1 MRIAVNGSSGRRAVC
16 CRHGGA
22 LPELLPARRRPAEPR
37 PGAEALRR
45 LQTKNPMKNETL
57 PPPAPSTARRPR
69 RWRAPLLV
77 LVVLGLAGG
86 GWTVMQSKQQAAKA
100 AEQQASKKKE
110 QEKTPVHELAQGDVA
125 AIDARALS
133 ISLPLSGSLAPLTQA
148 TIKAKVSGEIH
159 ATTLQ
164 EGQSVAAG
172 QILVRLDAADQRARL
187 TQQQAMLDEA
197 QARLSMAAKNEAN
210 SQALLKQK
218 YISQTA
224 YDTTQNSVDL
234 ARASVK
240 SAAAMVD
247 IARIALADTVI
258 RAPMAGIVSKRH
270 VQAGEKVAPD
280 MPVYTI
286 VNLAQLTLEAPVPSA
301 EIPRIK
307 LGQDVHFKVDGFGAR
322 DFSGKVTR
330 INPTTESGSRAMLVY
345 IAVDNADGAL
355 RGGMFAKGSIVTER
369 SPVAPLVPLTAV
381 RNEKTGP
388 VVYALVNNKVVEQPV
403 TLGLRNEDEGY
414 AEVKSGL
421 LPGTKVIVARL
432 DGVKPGHG
440 VTFATPAT
448 APAAPAAVL
457 ARKD

>member
-1 MRIAVNGSSGRRAVC
+1 
-16 CRHGGA
+16 
-22 LPELLPARRRPAEPR
+22 
-37 PGAEALRR
+37 
-45 LQTKNPMKNETL
+45 MKNETL
-57 PPPAPSTARRPR
+57 PPVPVPFPATTTRRPR
-69 RWRAPLLV
+69 RWRAPVLILL
-77 LVVLGLAGG
+77 VLGLAGG
-86 GWTVMQSKQQAAKA
+86 GWTVLQSKQQAAKA
-100 AEQQASKKKE
+100 AELQAAKKKE
-110 QEKTPVHELAQGDVA
+110 QARTPVHELAQGDVA
-125 AIDARALS
+125 AISARALS
-133 ISLPLSGSLAPLTQA
+133 VSLPLSGSLAPLNQS

-159 ATTLQ
+159 ETTVQ
-164 EGQSVAAG
+164 EGQQVSSG
-172 QILVRLDAADQRARL
+172 QVLLRLDAADQRARL

-197 QARLSMAAKNEAN
+197 QARLSMASKNEAN

-240 SAAAMVD
+240 SAAAMVE

-307 LGQDVHFKVDGFGAR
+307 IGQEVRFKVDGFGAR
-322 DFSGKVTR
+322 DFAGKVTR

-345 IAVDNADGAL
+345 IAVDNGDGAL

-369 SPVAPLVPLTAV
+369 SMVAPMVPLTAV
-381 RNEKTGP
+381 RTEKHGT
-388 VVYALVNNKVVEQPV
+388 VVYALVNDKVVEQPV

-414 AEVKSGL
+414 AEVTDGL
-421 LPGTKVIVARL
+421 APGARVIVAKL

-440 VTFATPAT
+440 VRFNTPAAAPSATAVATP
-448 APAAPAAVL
+448 PAAPAQ
-457 ARKD
+457 KG

>member
-1 MRIAVNGSSGRRAVC
+1 
-16 CRHGGA
+16 
-22 LPELLPARRRPAEPR
+22 
-37 PGAEALRR
+37 
-45 LQTKNPMKNETL
+45 MKNETTSPTPPL
-57 PPPAPSTARRPR
+57 PFSATRRPR
-69 RWRAPLLV
+69 RWRAPVLILL
-77 LVVLGLAGG
+77 VLGLAGG
-86 GWTVMQSKQQAAKA
+86 GWTVMQSKQQSAKA
-100 AEQQASKKKE
+100 AEAQAARKKE
-110 QEKTPVHELAQGDVA
+110 QAKAPVHELAQGDVA
-125 AIDARALS
+125 AIAARALS
-133 ISLPLSGSLAPLTQA
+133 VSLPLSGSLAPLNQA
-148 TIKAKVSGEIH
+148 TIKAKVSGEIRE
-159 ATTLQ
+159 TTVQ
-164 EGQSVAAG
+164 EGQQVSSG
-172 QILVRLDAADQRARL
+172 QVLLRLDAADQRARL

-197 QARLSMAAKNEAN
+197 QARLSMASKNEAN

-240 SAAAMVD
+240 SAAAMVE

-270 VQAGEKVAPD
+270 VQAGEKVSPD

-307 LGQDVHFKVDGFGAR
+307 IGQEVRFKVDGFGAR
-322 DFSGKVTR
+322 DFSGKVAR

-345 IAVDNADGAL
+345 IAVDNGDGAL

-369 SPVAPLVPLTAV
+369 SSVAPMVPLTAL
-381 RNEKTGP
+381 RTEKHGT
-388 VVYALVNNKVVEQPV
+388 VVYAVVDNKVVEQSV

-414 AEVKSGL
+414 AEVKQGL
-421 LPGTKVIVARL
+421 APGTRVIVAKL

-440 VTFATPAT
+440 VTFGATPAPAT
-448 APAAPAAVL
+448 ATATPPAAPAP
-457 ARKD
+457 KG

>member
-1 MRIAVNGSSGRRAVC
+1 
-16 CRHGGA
+16 
-22 LPELLPARRRPAEPR
+22 
-37 PGAEALRR
+37 
-45 LQTKNPMKNETL
+45 MKNETL
-57 PPPAPSTARRPR
+57 PPVPFPATSRPR
-69 RWRAPLLV
+69 RWRAPVLILL
-77 LVVLGLAGG
+77 VLGLAGG
-86 GWTVMQSKQQAAKA
+86 GWTVLQSKQQAAKA
-100 AEQQASKKKE
+100 AEAQAAKKKA
-110 QEKTPVHELAQGDVA
+110 QDKTPVHELAQGDVA
-125 AIDARALS
+125 AISARALS
-133 ISLPLSGSLAPLTQA
+133 VSLPLSGSLAPLTQA

-159 ATTLQ
+159 ETTVQ
-164 EGQSVAAG
+164 EGQQVSSG
-172 QILVRLDAADQRARL
+172 QVLLRLDAADQRARL

-197 QARLSMAAKNEAN
+197 QARLSMASKNEAN

-240 SAAAMVD
+240 SAAAMVE

-270 VQAGEKVAPD
+270 VQAGEKVSPD

-307 LGQDVHFKVDGFGAR
+307 IGQEVRFKVDGFGAR
-322 DFSGKVTR
+322 DFAGKVAR

-345 IAVDNADGAL
+345 IAVDNGDGAL

-369 SPVAPLVPLTAV
+369 SMVAPMVPLTAV
-381 RNEKTGP
+381 RTEKHGT
-388 VVYALVNNKVVEQPV
+388 VVYALVNNKVVEQAV

-414 AEVKSGL
+414 AEVTEGL
-421 LPGTKVIVARL
+421 APGAEVIVAKL

-440 VTFATPAT
+440 VRFNTPAAAPSATAVATP
-448 APAAPAAVL
+448 PAAPAQ
-457 ARKD
+457 KG

>member
-1 MRIAVNGSSGRRAVC
+1 
-16 CRHGGA
+16 
-22 LPELLPARRRPAEPR
+22 
-37 PGAEALRR
+37 
-45 LQTKNPMKNETL
+45 MKNETL
-57 PPPAPSTARRPR
+57 PPVPFPATSRPR
-69 RWRAPLLV
+69 RWRAPVLILL
-77 LVVLGLAGG
+77 VLGLAGG
-86 GWTVMQSKQQAAKA
+86 GWTVLQSKQQAAKA
-100 AEQQASKKKE
+100 AEAQAAKKKA
-110 QEKTPVHELAQGDVA
+110 QDKTPVHELAQGDVA
-125 AIDARALS
+125 AISARALS
-133 ISLPLSGSLAPLTQA
+133 VSLPLSGSLAPLTQA

-159 ATTLQ
+159 ETTVQ
-164 EGQSVAAG
+164 EGQQVSSG
-172 QILVRLDAADQRARL
+172 QVLLRLDAADQRARL

-197 QARLSMAAKNEAN
+197 QARLSMASKNEAN

-240 SAAAMVD
+240 SAAAMVE

-270 VQAGEKVAPD
+270 VQAGEKVSPD

-307 LGQDVHFKVDGFGAR
+307 IGQEVRFKVDGFGAR
-322 DFSGKVTR
+322 DFAGKVAR

-345 IAVDNADGAL
+345 IAVDNGDGAL

-369 SPVAPLVPLTAV
+369 SMVAPMVPLTAV
-381 RNEKTGP
+381 RTEKHGT
-388 VVYALVNNKVVEQPV
+388 VVYALVNNKVVEQAV

-414 AEVKSGL
+414 AEVTEGL
-421 LPGTKVIVARL
+421 APGAKVIVAKL

-440 VTFATPAT
+440 VRFNTPAAAPSATAVATPPV
-448 APAAPAAVL
+448 APAQ
-457 ARKD
+457 KG

>member
-1 MRIAVNGSSGRRAVC
+1 MKTETTPPNPP
-16 CRHGGA
+16 
-22 LPELLPARRRPAEPR
+22 LPFSA
-37 PGAEALRR
+37 
-45 LQTKNPMKNETL
+45 T
-57 PPPAPSTARRPR
+57 RRPR
-69 RWRAPLLV
+69 RWRAPVLILL
-77 LVVLGLAGG
+77 VLGLAGG
-86 GWTVMQSKQQAAKA
+86 GWTVMQSKQQSAKA
-100 AEQQASKKKE
+100 AEAQAARKKE
-110 QEKTPVHELAQGDVA
+110 QAKAPVHELAQGDVA
-125 AIDARALS
+125 AIAARALS
-133 ISLPLSGSLAPLTQA
+133 VSLPLSGSLAPLNQA
-148 TIKAKVSGEIH
+148 TIKAKVSGEIRE
-159 ATTLQ
+159 TTVQ
-164 EGQSVAAG
+164 EGQQVSSG
-172 QILVRLDAADQRARL
+172 QVLLRLDAADQRARL

-197 QARLSMAAKNEAN
+197 QARLSMASKNEAN

-240 SAAAMVD
+240 SAAAMVE

-270 VQAGEKVAPD
+270 VQAGEKVSPD

-307 LGQDVHFKVDGFGAR
+307 IGQEVRFKVDGFGAR
-322 DFSGKVTR
+322 DFAGKVAR

-345 IAVDNADGAL
+345 IAVDNGDGAL

-369 SPVAPLVPLTAV
+369 SMVAPMVPLTAV
-381 RNEKTGP
+381 RTEKHGT
-388 VVYALVNNKVVEQPV
+388 VVYALVNNKVVEQAV

-414 AEVKSGL
+414 AEVTEGL
-421 LPGTKVIVARL
+421 APGAKVIVAKL

-440 VTFATPAT
+440 VRFNTPAAAPSATAVATP
-448 APAAPAAVL
+448 PAAPAQ
-457 ARKD
+457 KG

>member
-1 MRIAVNGSSGRRAVC
+1 
-16 CRHGGA
+16 
-22 LPELLPARRRPAEPR
+22 
-37 PGAEALRR
+37 
-45 LQTKNPMKNETL
+45 MKNETTPPIPPL
-57 PPPAPSTARRPR
+57 PFSATRRPR
-69 RWRAPLLV
+69 RWRAPVLILL
-77 LVVLGLAGG
+77 VLGLAGG
-86 GWTVMQSKQQAAKA
+86 GWTVMQSKQQSARA
-100 AEQQASKKKE
+100 AEAQAAKKKE
-110 QEKTPVHELAQGDVA
+110 QARTPVHELAQGDVA
-125 AIDARALS
+125 AIGARALS
-133 ISLPLSGSLAPLTQA
+133 VSLPLSGSLAPLNQA
-148 TIKAKVSGEIH
+148 TIKAKVSGEIRE
-159 ATTLQ
+159 TTVQ
-164 EGQSVAAG
+164 EGQQVSSG
-172 QILVRLDAADQRARL
+172 QVLLRLDAADQRARL

-197 QARLSMAAKNEAN
+197 QARLSMASKNEAN

-240 SAAAMVD
+240 SAAAMVE

-307 LGQDVHFKVDGFGAR
+307 IGQEVRFKVDGFGAR
-322 DFSGKVTR
+322 DFSGKVAR

-345 IAVDNADGAL
+345 IAVDNGDSAL

-369 SPVAPLVPLTAV
+369 SSVAPMVPLTAL
-381 RNEKTGP
+381 RTEKHGT
-388 VVYALVNNKVVEQPV
+388 VVYAVVDNKVVEQSV

-414 AEVKSGL
+414 AEVKEGL
-421 LPGTKVIVARL
+421 APGTRVIVAKL

-440 VTFATPAT
+440 VTFGTTPAPAT
-448 APAAPAAVL
+448 ATATPPAAPAP
-457 ARKD
+457 KG

>member
-1 MRIAVNGSSGRRAVC
+1 
-16 CRHGGA
+16 
-22 LPELLPARRRPAEPR
+22 
-37 PGAEALRR
+37 
-45 LQTKNPMKNETL
+45 MKNETL
-57 PPPAPSTARRPR
+57 PPASPLAAKRSR
-69 RWRAPLLV
+69 RWRAPV
-77 LVVLGLAGG
+77 LILIVLGLAGG
-86 GWTVMQSKQQAAKA
+86 GWTVMQSRQQAAKA
-100 AEQQASKKKE
+100 AEQQASKKKDKD
-110 QEKTPVHELAQGDVA
+110 KTPVHELAQGDVA

-148 TIKAKVSGEIH
+148 TIKAKVSGVIH
-159 ATTLQ
+159 ETTLQ
-164 EGQSVAAG
+164 EGQSVSAG

-234 ARASVK
+234 ARAGVK
-240 SAAAMVD
+240 SNAAMLD
-247 IARIALADTVI
+247 LARIALADTVI

-280 MPVYTI
+280 MPVF

-301 EIPRIK
+301 DIPRIK
-307 LGQDVHFKVDGFGAR
+307 LGQDVHFKIDGFGAR
-322 DFSGKVTR
+322 DFAGKVTR
-330 INPTTESGSRAMLVY
+330 INPTTESSRAMLVY
-345 IAVDNADGAL
+345 IAVDNGDGAL

-440 VTFATPAT
+440 VTFATPAP

>member
-1 MRIAVNGSSGRRAVC
+1 
-16 CRHGGA
+16 
-22 LPELLPARRRPAEPR
+22 
-37 PGAEALRR
+37 
-45 LQTKNPMKNETL
+45 MKNETL
-57 PPPAPSTARRPR
+57 PPVPFPATSRPR
-69 RWRAPLLV
+69 RWRAPVLILL
-77 LVVLGLAGG
+77 VLGLAGG
-86 GWTVMQSKQQAAKA
+86 GWTVLQSKQQAAKA
-100 AEQQASKKKE
+100 AEAQAAKKKA
-110 QEKTPVHELAQGDVA
+110 QDKTPVHELAQGDVA
-125 AIDARALS
+125 AISARALS
-133 ISLPLSGSLAPLTQA
+133 VSLPLSGSLAPLTQA

-159 ATTLQ
+159 ETTVQ
-164 EGQSVAAG
+164 EGQQVTSGPV
-172 QILVRLDAADQRARL
+172 LLRLDAADQRARL

-197 QARLSMAAKNEAN
+197 QARLSMASKNEAN

-240 SAAAMVD
+240 SAAAMVE

-307 LGQDVHFKVDGFGAR
+307 IGQEVRFKVDGFGAR
-322 DFSGKVTR
+322 DFAGKVTR

-345 IAVDNADGAL
+345 IAVDNGDGAL

-369 SPVAPLVPLTAV
+369 SMVAPMVPLTAV
-381 RNEKTGP
+381 RTEKHGT
-388 VVYALVNNKVVEQPV
+388 VVYALVNNKVVEQRV

-414 AEVKSGL
+414 AEVTEGL
-421 LPGTKVIVARL
+421 APGAKVIVAKL

-440 VTFATPAT
+440 VRFNTPAAAPSAT
-448 APAAPAAVL
+448 AVANPPAAPAQ
-457 ARKD
+457 KG

>member
-1 MRIAVNGSSGRRAVC
+1 
-16 CRHGGA
+16 
-22 LPELLPARRRPAEPR
+22 
-37 PGAEALRR
+37 
-45 LQTKNPMKNETL
+45 MKNETL
-57 PPPAPSTARRPR
+57 PPVPFPATRRPR
-69 RWRAPLLV
+69 RWRAPVLILL
-77 LVVLGLAGG
+77 VLGLAGG

-100 AEQQASKKKE
+100 AEAQAAKKKA
-110 QEKTPVHELAQGDVA
+110 QDKTPVHELAQGDVA
-125 AIDARALS
+125 AISARALS
-133 ISLPLSGSLAPLTQA
+133 VSLPLSGSLAPLTQA

-159 ATTLQ
+159 ETTVQ
-164 EGQSVAAG
+164 EGQQVSSG
-172 QILVRLDAADQRARL
+172 QVLLRLDAADQRARL

-197 QARLSMAAKNEAN
+197 QARLSMASKNEAN

-240 SAAAMVD
+240 SAAAMVE

-270 VQAGEKVAPD
+270 VQAGEKVSPD

-307 LGQDVHFKVDGFGAR
+307 IGQEVRFKVDGFGAR
-322 DFSGKVTR
+322 DFAGKVAR

-345 IAVDNADGAL
+345 IAVDNGDGAL

-369 SPVAPLVPLTAV
+369 SMVAPMVPLTAV
-381 RNEKTGP
+381 RTEKHGT
-388 VVYALVNNKVVEQPV
+388 VVYALVNNKVVEQAV

-414 AEVKSGL
+414 AEVTEGL
-421 LPGTKVIVARL
+421 APGAKVIVAKL

-440 VTFATPAT
+440 VRFNTPAAAPSATAVATP
-448 APAAPAAVL
+448 PAAPAQ
-457 ARKD
+457 KG

>member
-1 MRIAVNGSSGRRAVC
+1 
-16 CRHGGA
+16 
-22 LPELLPARRRPAEPR
+22 
-37 PGAEALRR
+37 
-45 LQTKNPMKNETL
+45 MKNETTPPIPPL
-57 PPPAPSTARRPR
+57 PFSATRRPR
-69 RWRAPLLV
+69 RWRAPVLILL
-77 LVVLGLAGG
+77 VLGLAGG
-86 GWTVMQSKQQAAKA
+86 GWTVMQSKQQSARA
-100 AEQQASKKKE
+100 AEAQAAKKKE
-110 QEKTPVHELAQGDVA
+110 QARTPVHELAQGDVA
-125 AIDARALS
+125 AIGARALS
-133 ISLPLSGSLAPLTQA
+133 VSLPLSGSLAPLNQA
-148 TIKAKVSGEIH
+148 TIKAKVSGEIRE
-159 ATTLQ
+159 TTVQ
-164 EGQSVAAG
+164 EGQQVSSG
-172 QILVRLDAADQRARL
+172 QVLLRLDAADQRARL

-197 QARLSMAAKNEAN
+197 QARLSMASKNEAN

-240 SAAAMVD
+240 SAAAMVE

-307 LGQDVHFKVDGFGAR
+307 IGQEVRFKVDGFGAR
-322 DFSGKVTR
+322 DFTGKVAR

-345 IAVDNADGAL
+345 IAVDNGDGAL

-369 SPVAPLVPLTAV
+369 SIVAPMVPLTAL
-381 RNEKTGP
+381 RTEKHGT
-388 VVYALVNNKVVEQPV
+388 VVYAVVDNKVVAQPV

-414 AEVKSGL
+414 AEVKQGL
-421 LPGTKVIVARL
+421 APGTRVIVAKL

-440 VTFATPAT
+440 VTFGATPAPAT
-448 APAAPAAVL
+448 ATATPPAAPAP
-457 ARKD
+457 KG

>member
-1 MRIAVNGSSGRRAVC
+1 
-16 CRHGGA
+16 
-22 LPELLPARRRPAEPR
+22 
-37 PGAEALRR
+37 
-45 LQTKNPMKNETL
+45 MKNETL
-57 PPPAPSTARRPR
+57 PPASLLATTRRR
-69 RWRAPLLV
+69 RWRTALLILLV
-77 LVVLGLAGG
+77 LALAGG
-86 GWTVMQSKQQAAKA
+86 GWTVMQLKQQAAKDA
-100 AEQQASKKKE
+100 QLQASKKKE
-110 QEKTPVHELAQGDVA
+110 QLKTPVHELAQGDVA
-125 AIDARALS
+125 AINARALS
-133 ISLPLSGSLAPLTQA
+133 ISLPLAGSLTPVTQA
-148 TIKAKVSGEIH
+148 TIKAKVSGVIEE
-159 ATTLQ
+159 TTLQ
-164 EGQSVAAG
+164 EGQQVAKG
-172 QILVRLDAADQRARL
+172 QILVRLDAADLRARL

-240 SAAAMVD
+240 SAAAMLD
-247 IARIALADTVI
+247 IARIALADAVI

-270 VQAGEKVAPD
+270 LQAGEKVSPD

-322 DFSGKVTR
+322 DFAGKVTR

-345 IAVDNADGAL
+345 IAVDNGDSAL

-369 SPVAPLVPLTAV
+369 SIVAPLVPLTAV
-381 RNEKTGP
+381 RDEKQGP
-388 VVYALVNNKVVEQPV
+388 VVYALVNNKVVAQPV
-403 TLGLRNEDEGY
+403 TLGLRNDEEGY
-414 AEVKSGL
+414 AEVRSGL
-421 LPGTKVIVARL
+421 VAGAKVIVARL
-432 DGVKPGHG
+432 DGVKPGHS
-440 VTFATPAT
+440 VTFAAQPGT
-448 APAAPAAVL
+448 PAAPAAVL

>member
-1 MRIAVNGSSGRRAVC
+1 
-16 CRHGGA
+16 
-22 LPELLPARRRPAEPR
+22 
-37 PGAEALRR
+37 
-45 LQTKNPMKNETL
+45 MKNETL
-57 PPPAPSTARRPR
+57 PPASPLAATRRR
-69 RWRAPLLV
+69 RWRTPV
-77 LVVLGLAGG
+77 LIFVVLGLAGG

-100 AEQQASKKKE
+100 AEQQASKKE

-133 ISLPLSGSLAPLTQA
+133 ISLPLSGSLAPVTQA
-148 TIKAKVSGEIH
+148 TIKAKVSGVIE

-164 EGQSVAAG
+164 EGQHVANG

-197 QARLSMAAKNEAN
+197 QARLSMASKNEAN

-234 ARASVK
+234 ARANVK
-240 SAAAMVD
+240 SAAAMLD

-270 VQAGEKVAPD
+270 LQAGEKVSPD

-322 DFSGKVTR
+322 DFAGKVTR

-345 IAVDNADGAL
+345 IAVDNGDGAL

-381 RNEKTGP
+381 RNEKQGP
-388 VVYALVNNKVVEQPV
+388 VVYALVNNKVVAQPV

-414 AEVKSGL
+414 AEVTSGL
-421 LPGTKVIVARL
+421 VPGAKVIVAKL

-440 VTFATPAT
+440 VTFAAPAAAP

>member
-1 MRIAVNGSSGRRAVC
+1 
-16 CRHGGA
+16 
-22 LPELLPARRRPAEPR
+22 
-37 PGAEALRR
+37 
-45 LQTKNPMKNETL
+45 MKNETL
-57 PPPAPSTARRPR
+57 PPVPVPFPTTTTRRPR
-69 RWRAPLLV
+69 RWRAPVLILL
-77 LVVLGLAGG
+77 VLGLAGG
-86 GWTVMQSKQQAAKA
+86 GWTVMQSKQQAAKTAELQA
-100 AEQQASKKKE
+100 AKKKE
-110 QEKTPVHELAQGDVA
+110 QDKTPVHELAQGDVA
-125 AIDARALS
+125 AISARALS
-133 ISLPLSGSLAPLTQA
+133 VSLPLSGSLAPLTQA

-159 ATTLQ
+159 ETTVQ
-164 EGQSVAAG
+164 EGQQVSSG
-172 QILVRLDAADQRARL
+172 QVLLRLDAADQRARL

-197 QARLSMAAKNEAN
+197 QARLSMASKNEAN

-240 SAAAMVD
+240 SAAAMVE

-307 LGQDVHFKVDGFGAR
+307 IGQEVRFKVDGFGAR
-322 DFSGKVTR
+322 DFAGKVAR

-345 IAVDNADGAL
+345 IAVDNGDGAL

-369 SPVAPLVPLTAV
+369 SSVAPMVPLTAV
-381 RNEKTGP
+381 RTEKHGT
-388 VVYALVNNKVVEQPV
+388 VVYALVNDKVVEQPV

-414 AEVKSGL
+414 AEVTEGL
-421 LPGTKVIVARL
+421 APGAKVIVAKL

-440 VTFATPAT
+440 VRFNTPPATEPSAAAVATP
-448 APAAPAAVL
+448 PAAPAQ
-457 ARKD
+457 KG

>member
-1 MRIAVNGSSGRRAVC
+1 MPWQACHGPATAVRYPNAY
-16 CRHGGA
+16 
-22 LPELLPARRRPAEPR
+22 PE
-37 PGAEALRR
+37 
-45 LQTKNPMKNETL
+45 KYPMKNETTSPL
-57 PPPAPSTARRPR
+57 PPLPFANTRRPR
-69 RWRAPLLV
+69 RWRAPVLILL
-77 LVVLGLAGG
+77 VLGLAGG
-86 GWTVMQSKQQAAKA
+86 GWTVLQSKQQSARAAEAQAAK
-100 AEQQASKKKE
+100 K

-125 AIDARALS
+125 AISARALS
-133 ISLPLSGSLAPLTQA
+133 VSLPLSGSLAPLNQA
-148 TIKAKVSGEIH
+148 TIKAKVSGEIRE
-159 ATTLQ
+159 TTVQ
-164 EGQSVAAG
+164 EGQQVSSG
-172 QILVRLDAADQRARL
+172 QVLLRLDAADQRARL

-197 QARLSMAAKNEAN
+197 QARLSMASKNEAN

-240 SAAAMVD
+240 SAAAMVE

-301 EIPRIK
+301 EIPRIRI
-307 LGQDVHFKVDGFGAR
+307 GQEVRFKVDGFGAR
-322 DFSGKVTR
+322 DFTGKVAR

-345 IAVDNADGAL
+345 IAVDNGDGAL

-369 SPVAPLVPLTAV
+369 SSVAPMVPLTAV
-381 RNEKTGP
+381 RTEKRGT
-388 VVYALVNNKVVEQPV
+388 VVYAVVDNKVVEQPV

-414 AEVKSGL
+414 AEVKEGL
-421 LPGTKVIVARL
+421 AAGARVIVARL

-440 VTFATPAT
+440 VTFSAPSSATAVATPA
-448 APAAPAAVL
+448 AAPAP
-457 ARKD
+457 KG

>member
-1 MRIAVNGSSGRRAVC
+1 
-16 CRHGGA
+16 
-22 LPELLPARRRPAEPR
+22 
-37 PGAEALRR
+37 
-45 LQTKNPMKNETL
+45 MKNETL
-57 PPPAPSTARRPR
+57 PPPSPLAARRSR
-69 RWRAPLLV
+69 RWRAPV
-77 LVVLGLAGG
+77 AILVVLGLAGG
-86 GWTVMQSKQQAAKA
+86 GWTILQSKQQAAKA

-110 QEKTPVHELAQGDVA
+110 QAKTPVHELAQGDVA

-133 ISLPLSGSLAPLTQA
+133 ISLPLSGSLAPVTQA
-148 TIKAKVSGEIH
+148 TIKAKVSGVIH
-159 ATTLQ
+159 ETTVQ

-234 ARASVK
+234 ARANVK
-240 SAAAMVD
+240 SAAAMLD

-270 VQAGEKVAPD
+270 LQAGEKVAPD

-307 LGQDVHFKVDGFGAR
+307 LGQDVRFKVDGFGAR
-322 DFSGKVTR
+322 DFAGKVTR

>member
-1 MRIAVNGSSGRRAVC
+1 
-16 CRHGGA
+16 
-22 LPELLPARRRPAEPR
+22 
-37 PGAEALRR
+37 
-45 LQTKNPMKNETL
+45 MKNETL
-57 PPPAPSTARRPR
+57 PPASPLAAKRRR

-77 LVVLGLAGG
+77 VVALGLAGG
-86 GWTVMQSKQQAAKA
+86 GWTVMQARQQAAKA

-110 QEKTPVHELAQGDVA
+110 QDKTPVHELAQGDVA
-125 AIDARALS
+125 AIDARALA

-148 TIKAKVSGEIH
+148 TIKAKVSGVIH
-159 ATTLQ
+159 ETTLQ
-164 EGQSVAAG
+164 EGQSVSAG

-234 ARASVK
+234 ARAGVK
-240 SAAAMVD
+240 SNAAMLD
-247 IARIALADTVI
+247 LARIALADTVI
-258 RAPMAGIVSKRH
+258 RAPLAGIVSKRH

-301 EIPRIK
+301 DIPRIK

-322 DFSGKVTR
+322 DFAGKVTR

-369 SPVAPLVPLTAV
+369 SAVAPLVPLTAV
-381 RNEKTGP
+381 RNEKQGT
-388 VVYALVNNKVVEQPV
+388 VVYALVKGKVVEQPV

-414 AEVKSGL
+414 AEVTSGL
-421 LPGTKVIVARL
+421 VPGARVIVARL

-440 VTFATPAT
+440 VTFA
-448 APAAPAAVL
+448 APAAAPAAQAAVL

>member
-1 MRIAVNGSSGRRAVC
+1 
-16 CRHGGA
+16 
-22 LPELLPARRRPAEPR
+22 
-37 PGAEALRR
+37 
-45 LQTKNPMKNETL
+45 MKNETL
-57 PPPAPSTARRPR
+57 PPASPLAATRRR

-86 GWTVMQSKQQAAKA
+86 GWTVMQSQQQAAKA
-100 AEQQASKKKE
+100 AAQQASKKKDK
-110 QEKTPVHELAQGDVA
+110 EKTPVHELAQSDVA
-125 AIDARALS
+125 AIAARALS

-159 ATTLQ
+159 ETTLQ

-172 QILVRLDAADQRARL
+172 QVLVRLDAADQRARL

-270 VQAGEKVAPD
+270 VQAGEKVSPD

-301 EIPRIK
+301 DIPRIK

-322 DFSGKVTR
+322 DFAGKVTR

-345 IAVDNADGAL
+345 IAVDNGDGAL

-369 SPVAPLVPLTAV
+369 SIVAPLVPLSAV
-381 RNEKTGP
+381 RQEKQGP
-388 VVYALVNNKVVEQPV
+388 VVYALLGNKVVEQPV

-414 AEVKSGL
+414 AEVTSGL
-421 LPGTKVIVARL
+421 VPGAKVIVARL

-440 VTFATPAT
+440 VTFAAPAT
-448 APAAPAAVL
+448 APAAPAAPAAVL

>member
-1 MRIAVNGSSGRRAVC
+1 
-16 CRHGGA
+16 
-22 LPELLPARRRPAEPR
+22 
-37 PGAEALRR
+37 
-45 LQTKNPMKNETL
+45 MKNETL
-57 PPPAPSTARRPR
+57 PPVPVPFPATTTRRPR
-69 RWRAPLLV
+69 RWRAPVLILL
-77 LVVLGLAGG
+77 VLGLAGG
-86 GWTVMQSKQQAAKA
+86 GWTVLQSKQQAAKA
-100 AEQQASKKKE
+100 AELQAAKKKE
-110 QEKTPVHELAQGDVA
+110 QARTPVHELAQGDVA
-125 AIDARALS
+125 AISARALS
-133 ISLPLSGSLAPLTQA
+133 VSLPLSGSLAPLNQA

-159 ATTLQ
+159 ETTVQ
-164 EGQSVAAG
+164 EGQQVSSG
-172 QILVRLDAADQRARL
+172 QVLLRLDAADQRARL

-197 QARLSMAAKNEAN
+197 QARLSMASKNEAN

-240 SAAAMVD
+240 SAAAMVE

-307 LGQDVHFKVDGFGAR
+307 IGQEVRFKVDGFGAR
-322 DFSGKVTR
+322 DFAGKVAR

-345 IAVDNADGAL
+345 IAVDNGDGAL

-369 SPVAPLVPLTAV
+369 SMVAPMVPLTAV
-381 RNEKTGP
+381 RTEKHGT
-388 VVYALVNNKVVEQPV
+388 VVYALVNDKVVEQSV

-414 AEVKSGL
+414 AEVTDGL
-421 LPGTKVIVARL
+421 APGARVIVAKL

-440 VTFATPAT
+440 VRFNTPAAAPSATAVATP
-448 APAAPAAVL
+448 PAAPAQ
-457 ARKD
+457 KG

>member
-1 MRIAVNGSSGRRAVC
+1 
-16 CRHGGA
+16 
-22 LPELLPARRRPAEPR
+22 
-37 PGAEALRR
+37 
-45 LQTKNPMKNETL
+45 MKNETTPPIPPL
-57 PPPAPSTARRPR
+57 PFSATRRPR
-69 RWRAPLLV
+69 RWRAPVLILL
-77 LVVLGLAGG
+77 VLGLAGG
-86 GWTVMQSKQQAAKA
+86 GWTVMQSKQQSAKA
-100 AEQQASKKKE
+100 AEAQAARKKE

-125 AIDARALS
+125 AIGARALS
-133 ISLPLSGSLAPLTQA
+133 VSLPLSGSLAPLNQA
-148 TIKAKVSGEIH
+148 TIKAKVSGEIRE
-159 ATTLQ
+159 TTVQ
-164 EGQSVAAG
+164 EGQQVSSG
-172 QILVRLDAADQRARL
+172 QVLLRLDAADQRARL
-187 TQQQAMLDEA
+187 TQQEAMLDEA
-197 QARLSMAAKNEAN
+197 QARLSMASKNEAN

-240 SAAAMVD
+240 SAAAMVE

-307 LGQDVHFKVDGFGAR
+307 IGQEVRFKVDGFGAR
-322 DFSGKVTR
+322 DFTGKVAR

-345 IAVDNADGAL
+345 IAVDNGDGAL

-369 SPVAPLVPLTAV
+369 SIVAPMVPLTAL
-381 RNEKTGP
+381 RTEKHGT
-388 VVYALVNNKVVEQPV
+388 VVYAVVDNKVVEQSV

-414 AEVKSGL
+414 AEVKQGL
-421 LPGTKVIVARL
+421 APGTRVIVAKL

-440 VTFATPAT
+440 VTFGATPAPAT
-448 APAAPAAVL
+448 ATATPPAAPAP
-457 ARKD
+457 KG

>member
-1 MRIAVNGSSGRRAVC
+1 
-16 CRHGGA
+16 
-22 LPELLPARRRPAEPR
+22 
-37 PGAEALRR
+37 
-45 LQTKNPMKNETL
+45 MKNETL
-57 PPPAPSTARRPR
+57 PPPSPLAARRSR
-69 RWRAPLLV
+69 RWRAPV
-77 LVVLGLAGG
+77 AILVVLGLAGG
-86 GWTVMQSKQQAAKA
+86 GWTILQSKQQAAKA

-110 QEKTPVHELAQGDVA
+110 QAKTPVHELAQGDVA

-133 ISLPLSGSLAPLTQA
+133 ISLPLSGSLAPVTQA
-148 TIKAKVSGEIH
+148 TIKAKVSGVIH
-159 ATTLQ
+159 ETTVQ

-240 SAAAMVD
+240 SAAAMLD

-270 VQAGEKVAPD
+270 LQAGEKVAPD

-307 LGQDVHFKVDGFGAR
+307 LGQDVRFKVDGFGAR
-322 DFSGKVTR
+322 DFAGKVTR

>member
-1 MRIAVNGSSGRRAVC
+1 
-16 CRHGGA
+16 
-22 LPELLPARRRPAEPR
+22 
-37 PGAEALRR
+37 
-45 LQTKNPMKNETL
+45 MKNETL
-57 PPPAPSTARRPR
+57 TTLSAAPLASRRTR
-69 RWRAPLLV
+69 RWRTPLLI
-77 LVVLGLAGG
+77 LIVVGLAGG
-86 GWTVMQSKQQAAKA
+86 GWTVMQSRQQATKA
-100 AEQQASKKKE
+100 AEVQASKKKDAD
-110 QEKTPVHELAQGDVA
+110 KTPVHELAQGDVA
-125 AIDARALS
+125 AINARALA

-148 TIKAKVSGEIH
+148 TIKAKVSGVIQE
-159 ATTLQ
+159 TTLQ
-164 EGQSVAAG
+164 EGQQVAAG
-172 QILVRLDAADQRARL
+172 QVLVRLDAADLRARL

-258 RAPMAGIVSKRH
+258 RAPMAGIVSKRQ

-286 VNLAQLTLEAPVPSA
+286 VNLAQLTLEAPVPSSD
-301 EIPRIK
+301 IPRIK
-307 LGQDVHFKVDGFGAR
+307 IGQDVHFKVDGFGVR

-345 IAVDNADGAL
+345 IAVDNGDGAL

-369 SPVAPLVPLTAV
+369 SAVAPLVPLTAL
-381 RNEKTGP
+381 RKDKKGT
-388 VVYALVNNKVVEQPV
+388 VVYALVGGKVVEQVV

-414 AEVKSGL
+414 AEVKTGL
-421 LPGTKVIVARL
+421 VPGARVIVARL
-432 DGVKPGHG
+432 DGVKPGHA
-440 VTFATPAT
+440 VKFT
-448 APAAPAAVL
+448 APAASDPQAAVL
-457 ARKD
+457 AQKG

>member
-1 MRIAVNGSSGRRAVC
+1 
-16 CRHGGA
+16 
-22 LPELLPARRRPAEPR
+22 
-37 PGAEALRR
+37 
-45 LQTKNPMKNETL
+45 MKNETTPPIPPL
-57 PPPAPSTARRPR
+57 PFSATRRPR
-69 RWRAPLLV
+69 RWRAPVLILL
-77 LVVLGLAGG
+77 VLGLAGG
-86 GWTVMQSKQQAAKA
+86 GWTVMQSKQQSARA
-100 AEQQASKKKE
+100 AEAQAAKKKE
-110 QEKTPVHELAQGDVA
+110 QARTPVHELAQGDVA
-125 AIDARALS
+125 AIGARALS
-133 ISLPLSGSLAPLTQA
+133 VSLPLSGSLAPLNQA
-148 TIKAKVSGEIH
+148 TIKAKVSGEIRE
-159 ATTLQ
+159 TTVQ
-164 EGQSVAAG
+164 EGQQVSSG
-172 QILVRLDAADQRARL
+172 QVLLRLDAADQRARL

-197 QARLSMAAKNEAN
+197 QARLSMASKNEAN

-240 SAAAMVD
+240 SAAAMVE

-307 LGQDVHFKVDGFGAR
+307 IGQEVRFKVDGFGAR
-322 DFSGKVTR
+322 DFSGKVAR

-345 IAVDNADGAL
+345 IAVDNGDGAL

-369 SPVAPLVPLTAV
+369 SSVAPMVPLTAL
-381 RNEKTGP
+381 RTEKHGT
-388 VVYALVNNKVVEQPV
+388 VVYAVVDNKVVEQSV

-414 AEVKSGL
+414 AEVKQGL
-421 LPGTKVIVARL
+421 APGTRVIVAKL

-440 VTFATPAT
+440 VTFGATPAPAT
-448 APAAPAAVL
+448 ATATPPAAPAP
-457 ARKD
+457 KG

>member
-1 MRIAVNGSSGRRAVC
+1 
-16 CRHGGA
+16 
-22 LPELLPARRRPAEPR
+22 
-37 PGAEALRR
+37 
-45 LQTKNPMKNETL
+45 MKNETTSPTPPL
-57 PPPAPSTARRPR
+57 PFSAGRRPR
-69 RWRAPLLV
+69 RWRAPVLILL
-77 LVVLGLAGG
+77 VLGLAGG
-86 GWTVMQSKQQAAKA
+86 GWTVMQSKQQSAKA
-100 AEQQASKKKE
+100 AEAQAAKKKE
-110 QEKTPVHELAQGDVA
+110 QDKTPVHELAQGDVA
-125 AIDARALS
+125 AIGARALS
-133 ISLPLSGSLAPLTQA
+133 VSLPLSGSLAPLNQA
-148 TIKAKVSGEIH
+148 TIKAKVSGEIRE
-159 ATTLQ
+159 TTVQ
-164 EGQSVAAG
+164 EGQQVASG
-172 QILVRLDAADQRARL
+172 QVLLRLDAADQRARL

-197 QARLSMAAKNEAN
+197 QARLSMASKNEAN

-301 EIPRIK
+301 EIPRIRI
-307 LGQDVHFKVDGFGAR
+307 GQEVRFKVDGFEAR
-322 DFSGKVTR
+322 EFTGKVAR

-345 IAVDNADGAL
+345 IAVDNGDGAL

-369 SPVAPLVPLTAV
+369 SAVAPMVPLTAV
-381 RNEKTGP
+381 RTEKQGT
-388 VVYALVNNKVVEQPV
+388 VVYAVVDNKVVAQAV
-403 TLGLRNEDEGY
+403 TLGPRNEDEGC
-414 AEVKSGL
+414 AEVKDGL
-421 LPGTKVIVARL
+421 APGAKVIIARL

-440 VTFATPAT
+440 VTFGATPAPAT
-448 APAAPAAVL
+448 ATATPPAAPAP
-457 ARKD
+457 KG

>member
-1 MRIAVNGSSGRRAVC
+1 
-16 CRHGGA
+16 
-22 LPELLPARRRPAEPR
+22 
-37 PGAEALRR
+37 
-45 LQTKNPMKNETL
+45 MKNETL
-57 PPPAPSTARRPR
+57 PPVPFPATSRPR
-69 RWRAPLLV
+69 RWRAPVLILL
-77 LVVLGLAGG
+77 VLGLAGG
-86 GWTVMQSKQQAAKA
+86 GWTVLQSKQQAAKA
-100 AEQQASKKKE
+100 AEAQAAKKKA
-110 QEKTPVHELAQGDVA
+110 QDKTPVHELAQGDVA
-125 AIDARALS
+125 AISARALS
-133 ISLPLSGSLAPLTQA
+133 VSLPLSGSLAPLTQA

-159 ATTLQ
+159 ETTVQ
-164 EGQSVAAG
+164 EGQQVSSG
-172 QILVRLDAADQRARL
+172 QVLLRLDAADQRARL

-197 QARLSMAAKNEAN
+197 QARLSMASKNEAN

-240 SAAAMVD
+240 SAAAMVE

-270 VQAGEKVAPD
+270 VQAGEKVSPD

-307 LGQDVHFKVDGFGAR
+307 IGQEVRFKVDGFGAR
-322 DFSGKVTR
+322 DFAGKVAR
-330 INPTTESGSRAMLVY
+330 INPTTESGSRAVLVY
-345 IAVDNADGAL
+345 IAVDNGDGAL

-369 SPVAPLVPLTAV
+369 SMVAPMVPLTAV
-381 RNEKTGP
+381 RTEKHGT
-388 VVYALVNNKVVEQPV
+388 VVYALVNNKVVEQAV

-414 AEVKSGL
+414 AEVTEGL
-421 LPGTKVIVARL
+421 APGAKVIVAKL

-440 VTFATPAT
+440 VRFNTPAAAPSATAVATPPV
-448 APAAPAAVL
+448 APAQ
-457 ARKD
+457 KG

>member
-1 MRIAVNGSSGRRAVC
+1 MRYPNSPGLPQAGRTETWRRTPA
-16 CRHGGA
+16 
-22 LPELLPARRRPAEPR
+22 PLL
-37 PGAEALRR
+37 
-45 LQTKNPMKNETL
+45 TKKPMKNETL
-57 PPPAPSTARRPR
+57 PPASPLAATRRR
-69 RWRAPLLV
+69 RWRTPV
-77 LVVLGLAGG
+77 LIFVVLGLAGG

-100 AEQQASKKKE
+100 AEQQASKKE

-133 ISLPLSGSLAPLTQA
+133 ISLPLSGSLAPVTQA
-148 TIKAKVSGEIH
+148 TIKAKVSGVIE

-164 EGQSVAAG
+164 EGQHVANG

-197 QARLSMAAKNEAN
+197 QARLSMASKNEAN

-234 ARASVK
+234 ARANVK
-240 SAAAMVD
+240 SAAAMLD

-270 VQAGEKVAPD
+270 LQAGEKVSPD

-322 DFSGKVTR
+322 DFAGKVTR

-345 IAVDNADGAL
+345 IAVDNGDGAL

-381 RNEKTGP
+381 RNEKQGP
-388 VVYALVNNKVVEQPV
+388 VVYALVNNKVVAQPV

-414 AEVKSGL
+414 AEVTSGL
-421 LPGTKVIVARL
+421 VPGAKVIVAKL

-440 VTFATPAT
+440 VTFAAPAAAP

>member
-1 MRIAVNGSSGRRAVC
+1 
-16 CRHGGA
+16 
-22 LPELLPARRRPAEPR
+22 
-37 PGAEALRR
+37 
-45 LQTKNPMKNETL
+45 MKNETL
-57 PPPAPSTARRPR
+57 PPVPVPFPATTTRRPR
-69 RWRAPLLV
+69 RWRAPVLILL
-77 LVVLGLAGG
+77 VLGLAGG
-86 GWTVMQSKQQAAKA
+86 GWTVLQSKQQAAKA
-100 AEQQASKKKE
+100 AELQAAKKKE
-110 QEKTPVHELAQGDVA
+110 QARTPVHELAQGDVA
-125 AIDARALS
+125 AISARALS
-133 ISLPLSGSLAPLTQA
+133 VSLPLSGSLAPLNQA

-159 ATTLQ
+159 ETTVQ
-164 EGQSVAAG
+164 EGQQVSSG
-172 QILVRLDAADQRARL
+172 QVLLRLDAADQRARL

-197 QARLSMAAKNEAN
+197 QARLSMASKNEAN

-240 SAAAMVD
+240 SAAAMVE

-280 MPVYTI
+280 MPDYTI

-307 LGQDVHFKVDGFGAR
+307 IGQEVRFKVDGFGAR
-322 DFSGKVTR
+322 DFAGKVTR

-345 IAVDNADGAL
+345 IAVDNGDGAL

-369 SPVAPLVPLTAV
+369 SMVAPMVPLTAV
-381 RNEKTGP
+381 RTEKHGT
-388 VVYALVNNKVVEQPV
+388 VVYALVNDKVVEQPV

-414 AEVKSGL
+414 AEVTDGL
-421 LPGTKVIVARL
+421 APGARVIVAKL

-440 VTFATPAT
+440 VRFNTPAAAPSATAVATP
-448 APAAPAAVL
+448 PAAPAQ
-457 ARKD
+457 KG

>member
-1 MRIAVNGSSGRRAVC
+1 
-16 CRHGGA
+16 
-22 LPELLPARRRPAEPR
+22 
-37 PGAEALRR
+37 
-45 LQTKNPMKNETL
+45 MKNETTSPTPPL
-57 PPPAPSTARRPR
+57 PFSATRRPR
-69 RWRAPLLV
+69 RWRAPVLILL
-77 LVVLGLAGG
+77 VLGLAGG
-86 GWTVMQSKQQAAKA
+86 GWTVMQSKQQSAKA
-100 AEQQASKKKE
+100 AEAQAARKKE

-125 AIDARALS
+125 AIGARALS
-133 ISLPLSGSLAPLTQA
+133 VSLPLSGSLAPLNQA
-148 TIKAKVSGEIH
+148 TIKAKVSGEIRE
-159 ATTLQ
+159 TTVQ
-164 EGQSVAAG
+164 EGQQVSSG
-172 QILVRLDAADQRARL
+172 QVLLRLDAADQRARL

-197 QARLSMAAKNEAN
+197 QARLSMASKNEAN

-240 SAAAMVD
+240 SAAAMVE

-307 LGQDVHFKVDGFGAR
+307 IGQEVRFKVDGFGAR
-322 DFSGKVTR
+322 DFTGKVAR

-345 IAVDNADGAL
+345 IAVDNGDGAL

-369 SPVAPLVPLTAV
+369 SIVAPMVPLTAL
-381 RNEKTGP
+381 RTEKHGT
-388 VVYALVNNKVVEQPV
+388 VVYAVVDNKVVEQNV

-414 AEVKSGL
+414 AEVKEGL
-421 LPGTKVIVARL
+421 AAGTRVIVARL

-440 VTFATPAT
+440 VTFGATPAPAT
-448 APAAPAAVL
+448 ATATPPAAPAP
-457 ARKD
+457 KG

>member
-1 MRIAVNGSSGRRAVC
+1 MLI
-16 CRHGGA
+16 
-22 LPELLPARRRPAEPR
+22 LL
-37 PGAEALRR
+37 
-45 LQTKNPMKNETL
+45 
-57 PPPAPSTARRPR
+57 
-69 RWRAPLLV
+69 
-77 LVVLGLAGG
+77 VLGLAGG

-100 AEQQASKKKE
+100 ADAQAAKKKE
-110 QEKTPVHELAQGDVA
+110 QDKIPVHELAQGDVA
-125 AIDARALS
+125 AISARALS
-133 ISLPLSGSLAPLTQA
+133 VSLPLSGSLAPLNQA
-148 TIKAKVSGEIH
+148 TIKAKVSGEIRE
-159 ATTLQ
+159 TTVQ
-164 EGQSVAAG
+164 EGQQVSSG
-172 QILVRLDAADQRARL
+172 QVLLRLDAADQRARL

-197 QARLSMAAKNEAN
+197 QARLAMASKNETN

-240 SAAAMVD
+240 SAAAMVE

-286 VNLAQLTLEAPVPSA
+286 VDLAQLTLEAPVPSS
-301 EIPRIK
+301 EIPRIRI
-307 LGQDVHFKVDGFGAR
+307 GQEVRFKVDGFGTR
-322 DFSGKVTR
+322 DFTGKVAR

-345 IAVDNADGAL
+345 IAVDNRDGAL

-369 SPVAPLVPLTAV
+369 SIVAPMVPLTAL
-381 RNEKTGP
+381 RTEKHGT
-388 VVYALVNNKVVEQPV
+388 VVYAVVNNKVVEQKV

-414 AEVKSGL
+414 AEVKEGL
-421 LPGTKVIVARL
+421 AAGTRVIVARL

-440 VTFATPAT
+440 VTFGATPAAAT
-448 APAAPAAVL
+448 ATATPPAAPAP
-457 ARKD
+457 KG

>member
-1 MRIAVNGSSGRRAVC
+1 
-16 CRHGGA
+16 
-22 LPELLPARRRPAEPR
+22 
-37 PGAEALRR
+37 
-45 LQTKNPMKNETL
+45 MKNETTPPIPPL
-57 PPPAPSTARRPR
+57 PFSATRRPR
-69 RWRAPLLV
+69 RWRAPVLILL
-77 LVVLGLAGG
+77 VLGLAGG
-86 GWTVMQSKQQAAKA
+86 GWTVMQSKQQSARA
-100 AEQQASKKKE
+100 AEAQAAKKKE
-110 QEKTPVHELAQGDVA
+110 QARTPVHELAQGDVA
-125 AIDARALS
+125 AIGARALS
-133 ISLPLSGSLAPLTQA
+133 VSLPLSGSLAPLNQA
-148 TIKAKVSGEIH
+148 TIKAKVSGEIRE
-159 ATTLQ
+159 TTVQ
-164 EGQSVAAG
+164 EGQQVSSG
-172 QILVRLDAADQRARL
+172 QVLLRLDAADQRARL

-197 QARLSMAAKNEAN
+197 QARLSMASKNEAN

-240 SAAAMVD
+240 SAAAMVE

-307 LGQDVHFKVDGFGAR
+307 IGQEVRFKVDGFGAR
-322 DFSGKVTR
+322 DFSGKVAR

-345 IAVDNADGAL
+345 IAVDNGDGAL

-369 SPVAPLVPLTAV
+369 SIVAPMVPLTAL
-381 RNEKTGP
+381 RTEKHGT
-388 VVYALVNNKVVEQPV
+388 VVYAVVDNKVVEQSV

-414 AEVKSGL
+414 AEVKEGL
-421 LPGTKVIVARL
+421 APGTRVIVAKL

-440 VTFATPAT
+440 VRFNTPAAAPSAT
-448 APAAPAAVL
+448 AVSTPPAAPAP
-457 ARKD
+457 KG

>member
-1 MRIAVNGSSGRRAVC
+1 
-16 CRHGGA
+16 
-22 LPELLPARRRPAEPR
+22 
-37 PGAEALRR
+37 
-45 LQTKNPMKNETL
+45 MKNETL
-57 PPPAPSTARRPR
+57 PPLPTSAAHPASRVR
-69 RWRAPLLV
+69 RWRAPLLIL
-77 LVVLGLAGG
+77 LVVGLAGG
-86 GWTVMQSKQQAAKA
+86 GWTVMQSKQQAAKV
-100 AEQQASKKKE
+100 AEAQASKKKE
-110 QEKTPVHELAQGDVA
+110 ADKTPVHELAQGDVA
-125 AIDARALS
+125 AIDARALA

-159 ATTLQ
+159 ETTVR
-164 EGQSVAAG
+164 EGQQVAAG

-286 VNLAQLTLEAPVPSA
+286 VNLAQLTLEAPVPSS

-307 LGQDVHFKVDGFGAR
+307 IGQDVHFKVDGFGER
-322 DFSGKVTR
+322 DFAGKVTR

-345 IAVDNADGAL
+345 IAVDNGDGAL

-369 SPVAPLVPLTAV
+369 SVVAPLVPLTAL
-381 RNEKTGP
+381 RKDKKGT
-388 VVYALVNNKVVEQPV
+388 VVYALVGGKVVEQVV

-414 AEVKSGL
+414 AEVKTGL
-421 LPGTKVIVARL
+421 VPGAKVIVARL
-432 DGVKPGHG
+432 DGVKPGHA
-440 VTFATPAT
+440 VKF
-448 APAAPAAVL
+448 AAPAATPEAQAAVL
-457 ARKD
+457 AQKG

>member
-1 MRIAVNGSSGRRAVC
+1 
-16 CRHGGA
+16 
-22 LPELLPARRRPAEPR
+22 
-37 PGAEALRR
+37 
-45 LQTKNPMKNETL
+45 MKNETL
-57 PPPAPSTARRPR
+57 PPVPVPFPATTTRRPR
-69 RWRAPLLV
+69 RWRAPVLILL
-77 LVVLGLAGG
+77 VLGLAGG
-86 GWTVMQSKQQAAKA
+86 GWTVMQSKQQSAKA
-100 AEQQASKKKE
+100 AEAQAARKKE

-125 AIDARALS
+125 AIGARALS
-133 ISLPLSGSLAPLTQA
+133 VSLPLSGSLAPLNQA
-148 TIKAKVSGEIH
+148 TIKAKVSGEIRE
-159 ATTLQ
+159 TTVQ
-164 EGQSVAAG
+164 EGQQVSSG
-172 QILVRLDAADQRARL
+172 QVLLRLDAADQRARL

-197 QARLSMAAKNEAN
+197 QARLSMASKNEAN

-240 SAAAMVD
+240 SAAAMVE

-307 LGQDVHFKVDGFGAR
+307 IGQEVRFKVDGFGAR
-322 DFSGKVTR
+322 DFAGKVTR

-345 IAVDNADGAL
+345 IAVDNGDGAL

-369 SPVAPLVPLTAV
+369 SMVAPMVPLTAV
-381 RNEKTGP
+381 RTEKHGT
-388 VVYALVNNKVVEQPV
+388 VVYALVNDKVVEQPV

-414 AEVKSGL
+414 AEVTDGL
-421 LPGTKVIVARL
+421 APGARVIVAKL

-440 VTFATPAT
+440 VRFNTPAAAPSATAVATP
-448 APAAPAAVL
+448 PAAPAQ
-457 ARKD
+457 KG

>member
-1 MRIAVNGSSGRRAVC
+1 
-16 CRHGGA
+16 
-22 LPELLPARRRPAEPR
+22 
-37 PGAEALRR
+37 
-45 LQTKNPMKNETL
+45 MKNETL
-57 PPPAPSTARRPR
+57 PPASLLATTRRR
-69 RWRAPLLV
+69 RWRTALLI
-77 LVVLGLAGG
+77 LLLLALAGG

-100 AEQQASKKKE
+100 AQLQASKNKE
-110 QEKTPVHELAQGDVA
+110 QLKTPVHELAQGDVA
-125 AIDARALS
+125 AINARALS
-133 ISLPLSGSLAPLTQA
+133 ISLPLAGSLTPVTQA
-148 TIKAKVSGEIH
+148 TIKAKVSGVIEE
-159 ATTLQ
+159 TTLQ
-164 EGQSVAAG
+164 EGQQVAKG
-172 QILVRLDAADQRARL
+172 QILVRLDAADLRARL

-240 SAAAMVD
+240 SAAAMLD
-247 IARIALADTVI
+247 IARIALADAVI

-270 VQAGEKVAPD
+270 LQAGEKVSPD

-322 DFSGKVTR
+322 DFAGKVAR

-345 IAVDNADGAL
+345 IAVDNGDSAL

-369 SPVAPLVPLTAV
+369 SIVAPLVPLTAV
-381 RNEKTGP
+381 RNEKQGP
-388 VVYALVNNKVVEQPV
+388 VVYALVNNTVVAQPV
-403 TLGLRNEDEGY
+403 TLGLRNDEEGY
-414 AEVKSGL
+414 AEVRSGL
-421 LPGTKVIVARL
+421 VVGAKVIVARL
-432 DGVKPGHG
+432 DGVKPGHS
-440 VTFATPAT
+440 VTFAAQPGT
-448 APAAPAAVL
+448 PAAPAAVL

>member
-1 MRIAVNGSSGRRAVC
+1 
-16 CRHGGA
+16 
-22 LPELLPARRRPAEPR
+22 
-37 PGAEALRR
+37 
-45 LQTKNPMKNETL
+45 MKNETTPPIPPL
-57 PPPAPSTARRPR
+57 PFSATRRPR
-69 RWRAPLLV
+69 RWRAPVLILL
-77 LVVLGLAGG
+77 VLGLAGG
-86 GWTVMQSKQQAAKA
+86 GWTVMQSKQQSARA
-100 AEQQASKKKE
+100 AEAQAAKKKE
-110 QEKTPVHELAQGDVA
+110 QARTPVHELAQGDVA
-125 AIDARALS
+125 AIGARALS
-133 ISLPLSGSLAPLTQA
+133 VSLPLSGSLAPLNQA
-148 TIKAKVSGEIH
+148 TIKAKVSGEIRE
-159 ATTLQ
+159 TTVQ
-164 EGQSVAAG
+164 EGQQVSSG
-172 QILVRLDAADQRARL
+172 QVLLRLDAADQRARL

-197 QARLSMAAKNEAN
+197 QARLSMASKNEAN

-240 SAAAMVD
+240 SAAAMVE

-307 LGQDVHFKVDGFGAR
+307 IGQEVRFKVDGFGAR
-322 DFSGKVTR
+322 DFSGKVAR

-345 IAVDNADGAL
+345 IAVDNGDGAL

-369 SPVAPLVPLTAV
+369 SIVAPMVPLSALRT
-381 RNEKTGP
+381 EKHGT
-388 VVYALVNNKVVEQPV
+388 VVYAVVDNKVVEQSV
-403 TLGLRNEDEGY
+403 TLGLRNEDEGS
-414 AEVKSGL
+414 AEVKQGL
-421 LPGTKVIVARL
+421 APGTRVIVAKL

-440 VTFATPAT
+440 VTFGATPAPAT
-448 APAAPAAVL
+448 ATATPPAAPAP
-457 ARKD
+457 KG